1 VDPVERAAQTRRQRI
16 GDLDELPRVRGLGE
30 VAMLHVAVAEVI
42 AELDIGGRVKQRS
55 SSCWGDVPGRLV
67 DGGVAVE

>member
-1 VDPVERAAQTRRQRI
+1 
-16 GDLDELPRVRGLGE
+16 